1 MVCVL
6 TCFEST
12 FLFTLN
18 FAMVFMFKTVGQP
31 ARSDVITTVWD
42 AVLPSALETC
52 TEKSYVVP
60 RARAYPGRDSML

>member
-18 FAMVFMFKTVGQP
+18 FAMVFMFKT
-31 ARSDVITTVWD
+31 DVITTVWD